1 MSFFLLPLFQMDA
14 WVPSGRYSWGAY
26 PLGPVANNVL
36 DQGFLWESGNR
47 APANY
52 SLMEFAQKTGVNR
65 PLSSFSQEFQQS
77 LPVVPQGCMPLKG
90 GCMVPPLAEC
100 RSDLKAP

>member
-1 MSFFLLPLFQMDA
+1 MDT
-14 WVPSGRYSWGAY
+14 WVPSGQYSWGAF
-26 PLGPVANNVL
+26 PLGPVANNL
-36 DQGFLWESGNR
+36 ADQGFLWESGNR

-52 SLMEFAQKTGVNR
+52 SLIDNTRTTGVDR
-65 PLSSFSQEFQQS
+65 PLSGFSQEFQQI

-100 RSDLKAP
+100 RSDLKNP